1 MTDNLTIGTKNFI
14 TCNYIQ
20 AINAFSKLIQSEK
33 NTEQVL
39 GYLYRGTCYIE
50 TEAFDKAV
58 DDFNKGLELNKNSF
72 ELKYKLGIALFKT
85 NQFEAADQ
93 MFRAALIS
101 STNSEEREKLV
112 LWQSKTKIETD
123 ILSEI
128 KAKKIGNVKFSNNW
142 FQTDDAVIVTLDSN
156 IALNKTIISVKL
168 EKRCIG
174 VYYEEFKVHEIIL
187 GNAINVEASSY
198 KVLTQKIEIK
208 LVKDT
213 KGFNWITLDEKSKNE
228 VQKYPTSMKKDFS
241 QINQQIDNELKKDQT
256 DPSGNDAM
264 MYLFKEI
271 YANASEETKRAMQKS
286 YATSG
291 GTVLSTNW
299 DEVRSKDYAGKDR
312 PEAPEGQL
320 WADEKK

>member
-1 MTDNLTIGTKNFI
+1 MIDNLTKGTRLLI
-14 TCNYIQ
+14 TCNYEQ
-20 AINAFSKLIQSEK
+20 AIEAFSNLILSESSSDK
-33 NTEQVL
+33 VL
-39 GYLYRGTCYIE
+39 GYLYRGTCFLEVNAYE
-50 TEAFDKAV
+50 KAV

-72 ELKYKLGIALFKT
+72 ELKYKLGIAFFKL
-85 NQFEAADQ
+85 NQFEQADQ

-112 LWQSKTKIETD
+112 LWQSKSKIEID
-123 ILSEI
+123 ILADV
-128 KAKKIGNVKFSNNW
+128 KAKKIGNLKFSNNW

-156 IALNKTIISVKL
+156 SALNKSTIIVKFD
-168 EKRCIG
+168 KRYLG
-174 VYYEEFKVHEIIL
+174 VYYEDIKVHEILL
-187 GNAINVEASSY
+187 GNAINAQDSTF

-208 LVKDT
+208 MLKDV

-241 QINQQIDNELKKDQT
+241 QINQQIDNELKKEKE

-264 MYLFKEI
+264 MRLFKDI

-299 DEVRSKDYAGKDR
+299 DEVKAKDYSGKDR

-320 WADEKK
+320 WVDEKK

>member
-1 MTDNLTIGTKNFI
+1 MTDNLTIGTKHLI
-14 TCNYIQ
+14 TCNYNQ
-20 AINAFSKLIQSEK
+20 AIESFSKLIDSETS
-33 NTEQVL
+33 TEQVL

-50 TEAFDKAV
+50 TDAVEKAIK
-58 DDFNKGLELNKNSF
+58 DFNKGLEINKNSF
-72 ELKYKLGIALFKT
+72 ELKFKLGIALFKS
-85 NQFEAADQ
+85 NQYEAADQ

-123 ILSEI
+123 ILAEI
-128 KAKKIGNVKFSNNW
+128 KAKKVGNVKFSNNW

-156 IALNKTIISVKL
+156 IVLNKTIISVKL
-168 EKRCIG
+168 EKRCIA
-174 VYYEEFKVHEIIL
+174 VYYEEFKVYEIIL
-187 GNAINVEASSY
+187 GNAINNEASTY

-213 KGFNWITLDEKSKNE
+213 KGLNWITLDEKSKTE
-228 VQKYPTSMKKDFS
+228 VQKYPTSMKKDFN
-241 QINQQIDNELKKDQT
+241 QINKQIDSELKKEEV

-264 MYLFKEI
+264 MHLFKEI

-299 DEVRSKDYAGKDR
+299 DEVKTKDYEGKDR
-312 PEAPEGQL
+312 PEAPLGQV
-320 WADEKK
+320 WVDEKK